1 MTPLPLP
8 LRHKLS
14 NDPYYKICARKNEDC
29 DGRITWEHAFIYAG
43 RQVQE
48 RFALIPLCWHH
59 HLGEGLNKEINHWIS
74 INRAS
79 EDDFAKYPKKDWG
92 QLKKYLNGKY
102 GTIST

>member
-1 MTPLPLP
+1 MTPIPIP

-48 RFALIPLCWHH
+48 EWAIIPLCVHH
-59 HLGEGLNKEINHWIS
+59 HLGTGLNKEINHLIALLRADLDDIS
-74 INRAS
+74 ARMPRFDWRKRLAYLES
-79 EDDFAKYPKKDWG
+79 EYDYHP
-92 QLKKYLNGKY
+92 
-102 GTIST
+102 